1 MAMAPTDRRTFLSGM
16 AACMGLGWAPAAL
29 AQAYP
34 QRPVRVIVPYVVG
47 GSLDIT
53 ARMFAQSLSEELGQP
68 FIVENRPGA
77 NGNLGTEQ
85 VVRAAPD
92 GYTLAMLA
100 AGTMTINPALYR
112 NMPFDPEKDLAP
124 ISQVATGPM
133 VLTVNTALPFRSLAE
148 LIAHARANPGKL
160 NFGSGGNGSLAH
172 LSTEMLRLRTGV
184 DIVHVPYKGTALA
197 TNDLMA
203 GHIQAMFDTLAT
215 AVPLIREG
223 KMRALAVT
231 SARRSTVFPDLP
243 TVAEVGVH
251 DYAAETWAG
260 LVAPA
265 GTPAPLVSRLQA
277 AVTKIAAD
285 PKTKARLA
293 VVGSEAVGGT
303 SEQFASLVR
312 IERARWAEVVKVSG
326 ARLD

>member
-1 MAMAPTDRRTFLSGM
+1 MDKVAAHRRAVLSTL
-16 AACMGLGWAPAAL
+16 AAWLTLGCAPAAL

-34 QRPVRVIVPYVVG
+34 QRPVRVVVPYVVG

-53 ARMFAQSLSEELGQP
+53 ARMFAQALSEELGQP

-85 VVRAAPD
+85 VVRSAPD

-124 ISQVATGPM
+124 ISQVAAGPM
-133 VLTVNTALPFRSLAE
+133 VLTINPALPFKSLAE

-172 LSTEMLRLRTGV
+172 LSTEMLKLRTGV

-231 SARRSTVFPDLP
+231 SAKRSTVFPELP
-243 TVAEVGVH
+243 TVAEVGVN

-265 GTPAPLVSRLQA
+265 GTPVQVVSRLQA
-277 AVTKIAAD
+277 AVAKISAD
-285 PKTKARLA
+285 PRIRTRLA

-303 SEQFASLVR
+303 SEQFASVVR
-312 IERARWAEVVKVSG
+312 TERARWAEVVKVSG

>member
-1 MAMAPTDRRTFLSGM
+1 MEMSASDRRALLSGM
-16 AACMGLGWAPAAL
+16 AAWLALGFAPPAL
-29 AQAYP
+29 AQSYP
-34 QRPVRVIVPYVVG
+34 QRAVRLVVPYVVG

-53 ARMFAQSLSEELGQP
+53 ARMFAQALSEELGQP
-68 FIVENRPGA
+68 FVVENRPGA

-85 VVRAAPD
+85 VVRATPD

-112 NMPFDPEKDLAP
+112 NMPFDPEKDLLP

-133 VLTVNTALPFRSLAE
+133 VLTVNSALPFKSLAE

-215 AVPLIREG
+215 AAPLIREG

-231 SARRSTVFPDLP
+231 SARRSTIFPELP
-243 TVAEVGVH
+243 TVAEVGVN

-265 GTPAPLVSRLQA
+265 GTPAPVIARLQA
-277 AVTKIAAD
+277 AVMKIAAD
-285 PKTKARLA
+285 PRIKARLA

-303 SEQFASLVR
+303 SEQFASIVR
-312 IERARWAEVVKVSG
+312 MERARWAEVVKVSG